1 MRLVRSAEVHLS
13 IYIKTN
19 FEVSLYFYRQLN
31 VICLYICRHYR
42 HNCLHIYRQMS
53 VKDTVRRQIVRKISE
68 SARNPANTLRTP
80 PGGWIATVRK
90 ALGMSGAQLGKRLS
104 LKRGRISQAELAEA
118 EGGVTLRT
126 MQEMAEAMGCRFV
139 YAIVPANGDL
149 NDLIEAQARRKAT
162 EIVSR
167 AATHMALEQQS
178 LSAEQNKA
186 EIDRLTRALVA
197 DPPSHF
203 WD

>member
-1 MRLVRSAEVHLS
+1 
-13 IYIKTN
+13 
-19 FEVSLYFYRQLN
+19 
-31 VICLYICRHYR
+31 
-42 HNCLHIYRQMS
+42 MS
-53 VKDTVRRQIVRKISE
+53 VKDTARRQIIRKISE
-68 SARNPANTLRTP
+68 SAHNPASTLRTP

-104 LKRGRISQAELAEA
+104 LTRGRISQAELAET
-118 EGGVTLRT
+118 EGRVTLRT
-126 MQEMAEAMGCRFV
+126 MQDMAEAMGCRFV
-139 YAIVPANGDL
+139 YAIVPAGGELSDV
-149 NDLIEAQARRKAT
+149 IEAQARRKAT
-162 EIVSR
+162 EIISR

-178 LSAEQNKA
+178 LTLDQNRA

>member
-1 MRLVRSAEVHLS
+1 
-13 IYIKTN
+13 
-19 FEVSLYFYRQLN
+19 
-31 VICLYICRHYR
+31 
-42 HNCLHIYRQMS
+42 MS
-53 VKDTVRRQIVRKISE
+53 VRDTARRQIARKISGA
-68 SARNPANTLRTP
+68 ARNPANTLRTP

-118 EGGVTLRT
+118 DGRVTLRT
-126 MQEMAEAMGCRFV
+126 MQEVAEAMGCRFV
-139 YAIVPANGDL
+139 YAIVPASGELTDI
-149 NDLIEAQARRKAT
+149 IEAQARRKAT

-186 EIDRLTRALVA
+186 EIDRTTRALVGNRA
-197 DPPSHF
+197 SHF